1 MVDESSVELVRQAL
15 IVTLKLTAPILAAGM
30 LIGLGI
36 SLLQAITSVQDQ
48 TVSFVPKIVAMVVVM
63 ILLASWILQRL
74 VDYSSELFELAQKAV
89 A

>member
-74 VDYSSELFELAQKAV
+74 VDYSAELFALAQKAV
-89 A
+89 G

>member
-1 MVDESSVELVRQAL
+1 MVDESSIELVRQAL

-63 ILLASWILQRL
+63 ILLASWIIQRL
-74 VDYSSELFELAQKAV
+74 VDYSSELFELAHKAV
-89 A
+89 G

>member
-1 MVDESSVELVRQAL
+1 MVDEASVELVRQAL

-74 VDYSSELFELAQKAV
+74 VDYSAELFELAQKAV

>member
-63 ILLASWILQRL
+63 ILLASWLLQRL
-74 VDYSSELFELAQKAV
+74 VDYSTELFQLAERAV
-89 A
+89 G

>member
-1 MVDESSVELVRQAL
+1 MVDESSVEMVRQAL

-74 VDYSSELFELAQKAV
+74 VDYSTELFRLAERAV
-89 A
+89 G

>member
-36 SLLQAITSVQDQ
+36 SLIQAITSVQDQ

-74 VDYSSELFELAQKAV
+74 VDYSTELFRLAERAV
-89 A
+89 G